1 MKPNMAAGLTVLA
14 GAALFEAAL
23 IPGIV
28 IGAAAIL
35 APKYFPKRR
44 WRLAKL
50 FDRKAP
56 QEKKLGPSSP
66 SPASVKAST
75 SPSSSLAAQQAL
87 VKTITFR
94 VIVTTLDFG
103 ANYWVIGELA
113 TAAGLSAF
121 SLAAGPFFYFVHEI
135 GWNKYGKPET
145 AVDISAPKPTQLN
158 THIKLSG
165 LGNLRMNRA
174 VAKTIT
180 YRTFATTMDF
190 TTNYVAV
197 GDIATAAGLSAF
209 GFVLGPFIY
218 FGHELAWDRYGW
230 LNDHAIG
237 QPARNALQ
245 IEPRIAKMP

>member
-1 MKPNMAAGLTVLA
+1 MKPNMTAGLTVLA
-14 GAALFEAAL
+14 GVALFEAAL

-35 APKYFPKRR
+35 APKYLPKRR
-44 WRLAKL
+44 WRFPRL
-50 FDRKAP
+50 FDGKAP
-56 QEKKLGPSSP
+56 QGKKPGASSP
-66 SPASVKAST
+66 SPRAPT
-75 SPSSSLAAQQAL
+75 SPSASLAAQQAL

-145 AVDISAPKPTQLN
+145 AVDISAPKPSRLN

-165 LGNLRMNRA
+165 LGNLKMNRA

-209 GFVLGPFIY
+209 GFVLGPFVY
-218 FGHELAWDRYGW
+218 LGHELAWDRYGW
-230 LNDHAIG
+230 LNDRAIG
-237 QPARNALQ
+237 QPVRNAFQ
-245 IEPRIAKMP
+245 IEPRMAKMP